1 MRGTEGEHQGVTKAT
16 WLGHTLFLVE
26 MPFVSSLGSGAK
38 VLFDLYSAMVAH
50 LPSFSDVPEAN
61 AVVIPVSSLLFDSGV
76 ANVAASIIIMT
87 STHCPF

>member
-61 AVVIPVSSLLFDSGV
+61 AVIILHNHYDQYTLSFLKTPPVVLS
-76 ANVAASIIIMT
+76 
-87 STHCPF
+87 